1 MGKALRKSPSCEFTD
16 LHGIASVVYYATFQV
31 SNLAPVKLT
40 YQTLN
45 ELGKNPVGKVILF
58 TLLFHPLTSH
68 QATVVSLP
76 TIESSYVNHTAKG
89 IQGFDHPAFP
99 ALRVALEVLN
109 GTESYLW
116 VRTMLFS
123 VTKILSIS

>member
-1 MGKALRKSPSCEFTD
+1 MGKALRKSPSRGFTD
-16 LHGIASVVYYATFQV
+16 LHGIVSVVYAAFQV
-31 SNLAPVKLT
+31 SDLASVKLT

-45 ELGKNPVGKVILF
+45 ELGKNPIGKVILF
-58 TLLFHPLTSH
+58 TLLFHSLTPH

-76 TIESSYVNHTAKG
+76 TIENSYVNHTAKG
-89 IQGFDHPAFP
+89 IRGFDHPAFP

-116 VRTMLFS
+116 VRTMLF
-123 VTKILSIS
+123 VTKSLSIS